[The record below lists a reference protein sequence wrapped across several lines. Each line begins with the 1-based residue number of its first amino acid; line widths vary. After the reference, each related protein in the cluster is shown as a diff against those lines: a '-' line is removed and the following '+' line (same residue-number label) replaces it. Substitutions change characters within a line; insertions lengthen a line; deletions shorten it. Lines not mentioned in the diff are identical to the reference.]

1 MLDIQVFYLCT
12 LVNHTS
18 NLLQVV
24 FFLVHKSYSEKLILD
39 GDRKTQSQIV
49 HTLPLSLDMESN
61 YKQVFCLSKIIMR
74 TSGGGAVIINLSL
87 AGRLLCSAYGEKLNT
102 GHLQDNRPSWWN
114 QT

>member
-39 GDRKTQSQIV
+39 GDRKTQPQIV
-49 HTLPLSLDMESN
+49 HTLPLSLDMENS
-61 YKQVFCLSKIIMR
+61 YKQVFCLSKIILR
-74 TSGGGAVIINLSL
+74 TRGGGS
-87 AGRLLCSAYGEKLNT
+87 
-102 GHLQDNRPSWWN
+102 DNQPVPSW
-114 QT
+114 QITL